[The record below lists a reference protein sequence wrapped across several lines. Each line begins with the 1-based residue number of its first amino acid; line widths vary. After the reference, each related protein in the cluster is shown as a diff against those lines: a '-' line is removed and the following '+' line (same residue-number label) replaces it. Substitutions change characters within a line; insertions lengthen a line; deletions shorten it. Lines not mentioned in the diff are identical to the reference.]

1 MRKILYTLLA
11 LVAYGGSV
19 CAQSLT
25 VDPDP
30 VEVIQGVKGDI
41 VINVDPGT
49 TETGIRA
56 FQFDVKLP
64 VGITLID
71 RETKLVQDLI
81 DRRFSLTVTQI
92 TGTDP
97 RDPNFEG
104 TRYRFQVNT
113 QQQQNYMSGVILKM
127 KILADPSLAIGTELP
142 AQLVGA
148 FGANANPN
156 VHLTGQDGSY
166 NLDDINFTIKI
177 VGLVLDEE
185 QTEIPDLADF
195 IGQEVNLKVKRSITG
210 GNWST
215 ICLPFAMTT
224 GQIEAAFG
232 EGTQV
237 CEFVGCENTLNK
249 QDEEKLDIIH
259 VKFTTTTEG
268 MEANHPYLIKTTNTI
283 TYEDGF
289 DVEGVNF
296 AGYDQEAARLDLD
309 EYIEEIKKNGRTY
322 TYYYYN
328 SFVGQYTATTTL
340 GEESDNGSGV
350 LFIAGNKFYRAT
362 GSSTMKAFRGYFDLQ
377 ALPWFLDS
385 NSSAN
390 ITIFVDGETTDIDAA
405 SVFAPQAVEGIYDL
419 QGRKM
424 NGDLNSLQ
432 KGIYIVNGKKVTVK

>member
-30 VEVIQGVKGDI
+30 VEVIQGGKGDI

-71 RETKLVQDLI
+71 SETKLVQDLI

-104 TRYRFQVNT
+104 TRYRFQVNS

-127 KILADPSLAIGTELP
+127 KIIADPSLAIGTELP

-166 NLDDINFTIKI
+166 NLEDINFTIKI

-224 GQIEAAFG
+224 EQIEAAFG
-232 EGTQV
+232 EGTKV

-283 TYEDGF
+283 TYDDGF
-289 DVEGVNF
+289 DVEGVIF
-296 AGYDQEAARLDLD
+296 AGYDEDGARLDLD
-309 EYIEEIKKNGRTY
+309 ETKVGKPGKY
-322 TYYYYN
+322 TYYYN
-328 SFVGQYTATTTL
+328 SFVGQYTATSTL
-340 GEESDNGSGV
+340 GVEYEYGV
-350 LFIAGNKFYRAT
+350 LFIAANTFYRAT
-362 GSSTMKAFRGYFDLQ
+362 GTSTMKAFRGYFDLQ
-377 ALPWFLDS
+377 DLGWLLSS

-405 SVFAPQAVEGIYDL
+405 SVLAPQVVEGIYDL

-432 KGIYIVNGKKVTVK
+432 KGIYIVNGKKMTVK

>member
-30 VEVIQGVKGDI
+30 VEVIQGGTGEI
-41 VINVDPGT
+41 VLKVDPGT

-56 FQFDVKLP
+56 CQFDIKLP
-64 VGITLID
+64 VGITLVED
-71 RETKLVQDLI
+71 GYSVGPTLNN
-81 DRRFSLTVTQI
+81 FSITVTPV

-97 RDPNFEG
+97 SDPTFDG
-104 TRYRFQVNT
+104 TRWRVQINT
-113 QQQQNYMSGVILKM
+113 QQQNNYMTDVIA
-127 KILADPSLAIGTELP
+127 KIKVAADPSLAIDTELP

-148 FGANANPN
+148 FGNNANTH

-177 VGLVLDEE
+177 VGLVLDEN
-185 QTEIPDLADF
+185 QTDIPDLSDF
-195 IGQEVNLKVKRSITG
+195 IGKEVNVKVKRSITG

-215 ICLPFAMTT
+215 ICLPFAMTED
-224 GQIEAAFG
+224 QIEDAFG
-232 EGTQV
+232 EGTHV
-237 CEFVGCENTLNK
+237 YEFTGCIVDYNK
-249 QDEEKLDIIH
+249 QDDSKIDIIH
-259 VKFTTTTEG
+259 VKFGSTTE
-268 MEANHPYLIKTTNTI
+268 MAANHPYLIKTANTI
-283 TYEDGF
+283 TYADGF
-289 DVEGVNF
+289 NVNGVNF
-296 AGYDQEAARLDLD
+296 EGFDEAAARLDLD
-309 EYIEEIKKNGRTY
+309 ETVVIIKGKK
-322 TYYYYN
+322 YYYYN
-328 SFVGQYTATTTL
+328 SFIGQYTATTTL

-350 LFIAGNKFYRAT
+350 LFIANNMFYRAT

-377 ALPWFLDS
+377 DLYTYLES

-390 ITIFVDGETTDIDAA
+390 ISLFIDGEATDINEISSAT
-405 SVFAPQAVEGIYDL
+405 QIVEGVYDL

-424 NGDLNSLQ
+424 NGDLNTLQ

>member
-30 VEVIQGVKGDI
+30 VEVIQGGKGDI

-104 TRYRFQVNT
+104 TRYRFQVNS

-224 GQIEAAFG
+224 DQIEAAFG

-237 CEFVGCENTLNK
+237 CEFVGCELTWNE
-249 QDEEKLDIIH
+249 QDDSKLDIIH
-259 VKFTTTTEG
+259 VQFSTINSG
-268 MEANHPYLIKTTNTI
+268 MEANHPYLIKTINTI
-283 TYEDGF
+283 TYDEGF
-289 DVEGVNF
+289 DVEDAYF
-296 AGYDQEAARLDLD
+296 EGYDEENARIDKNKH
-309 EYIEEIKKNGRTY
+309 KKM
-322 TYYYYN
+322 YN

-340 GEESDNGSGV
+340 GEESDNGEGV
-350 LFIAGNKFYRAT
+350 LFIAANKFYRAT
-362 GSSTMKAFRGYFDLQ
+362 GTSTMKAFRGYFDLQ
-377 ALPWFLDS
+377 DLPDFLES
-385 NSSAN
+385 NSPSN
-390 ITIFVDGETTDIDAA
+390 ISIFVDGETTDIDAA
-405 SVFAPQAVEGIYDL
+405 SVLAPQVVEGIYDL

-432 KGIYIVNGKKVTVK
+432 KGIYIVNGKKMTVK

>member
-19 CAQSLT
+19 CAQNLT

-30 VEVIQGVKGDI
+30 VEIIQGGTGEI
-41 VINVDPGT
+41 VINIDKGSD
-49 TETGIRA
+49 TGISS
-56 FQFDVKLP
+56 FQFDLKLP
-64 VGITLID
+64 ENITFESAEFNPNLSGFIFQRFD
-71 RETKLVQDLI
+71 IPDPDENFKGTRHRFVILT
-81 DRRFSLTVTQI
+81 FSL
-92 TGTDP
+92 
-97 RDPNFEG
+97 N
-104 TRYRFQVNT
+104 
-113 QQQQNYMSGVILKM
+113 NYMEGDVFFIKV
-127 KILADPSLAIGTELP
+127 KADPSLAIGTELP
-142 AQLVGA
+142 AL
-148 FGANANPN
+148 
-156 VHLTGQDGSY
+156 LTGDYTGVTESTIYLTGENGGY
-166 NLDDINFTIKI
+166 NIDDINFTIKI

-224 GQIEAAFG
+224 EQIEAAFG
-232 EGTQV
+232 EGTKV

-283 TYEDGF
+283 TYDDGF
-289 DVEGVNF
+289 DVEGVIF
-296 AGYDQEAARLDLD
+296 AGYDEDAARLDLD
-309 EYIEEIKKNGRTY
+309 ETKVGKPGKY
-322 TYYYYN
+322 TYYYN
-328 SFVGQYTATTTL
+328 SFVGQYTATSTL
-340 GEESDNGSGV
+340 GAEYEYGV
-350 LFIAGNKFYRAT
+350 LFIAANTFYRAT
-362 GSSTMKAFRGYFDLQ
+362 GTSTMKAFRGYFDLQ
-377 ALPWFLDS
+377 DLGWLLSS

-405 SVFAPQAVEGIYDL
+405 SVLAPQVVEGIYDL

-432 KGIYIVNGKKVTVK
+432 KGIYIVNGKKMTVK